1 MISARSLIDPS
12 IVPDRLTTQLAQMAT
27 NGNTTKLLSP
37 TELCHVVLKTTPEN
51 LQKMVSFY
59 TTFLGAKV
67 VSSNERISFLVRL
80 KSSATMDQAVM
91 TSC

>member
-1 MISARSLIDPS
+1 
-12 IVPDRLTTQLAQMAT
+12 MAT
-27 NGNTTKLLSP
+27 NGNTDKILSP

-67 VSSNERISFLVRL
+67 ISSNERISFLVRMD
-80 KSSATMDQAVM
+80 SAAEIDQAVV
-91 TSC
+91 TAHVHLADAGL